1 MSKLSNA
8 QAIIVWAFA
17 LLAILTP
24 PQLAAT
30 GLAMLADTQEHVF
43 DLLVEEPMA
52 VAAMEEQPS
61 LG

>member
-1 MSKLSNA
+1 MSKLSSA
-8 QAIIVWAFA
+8 PAIIVWVFA

-30 GLAMLADTQEHVF
+30 GLAMLVDTQEHVF